1 MLVIIMSQGMT
12 AMAVDEETPVST
24 GKTKCDEWFECL
36 DQLAYEMEENK
47 FWYSNSNNSRTFEGA
62 LKKAKV
68 SNCARYVA
76 WALQRFGVVDGDKVF
91 WLEKGGGIKGDAS
104 AIKNN
109 PNLTILYFGKASAKC
124 DLEPGDICGWKSI
137 RHTAVY
143 AGKDAGGRMLW
154 YSAGGEGGTRS
165 GGKIYFKADKMIA
178 KPRGGAYNGV
188 ITTVIRIKGL
198 NDAVDEEQVDVA
210 DNQALD
216 TMSAVDIEED
226 APIDD
231 REVHEDSPIQI
242 EVVED
247 SEEEPGVTI
256 EEDTPDNEVS
266 PDDANPQEPPEE
278 LKDIPITEELPTELP
293 DNSEE
298 SITIEE
304 DTGSDDDSAQEDAE
318 PTEKGE
324 ALETNT
330 KETDYITNNAR
341 VATPDTG
348 DKDMLI
354 ISVIIMCVAF
364 IMLIIMRLTSKRK

>member
-12 AMAVDEETPVST
+12 AMAVDEVAPVNT

-154 YSAGGEGGTRS
+154 YSAGGEGGT
-165 GGKIYFKADKMIA
+165 IYFKADKMIA

-198 NDAVDEEQVDVA
+198 NDAVDEEQDDVA

-216 TMSAVDIEED
+216 TLGAVEIEED

-256 EEDTPDNEVS
+256 EEDIPDSEVS
-266 PDDANPQEPPEE
+266 PSDTDSQESPEE
-278 LKDIPITEELPTELP
+278 LKDVPITEELPAELP

-298 SITIEE
+298 SITREE
-304 DTGSDDDSAQEDAE
+304 DTGSYDSAQEDAN

-330 KETDYITNNAR
+330 KETDYITNTAR
-341 VATPDTG
+341 VAPDTG

-354 ISVIIMCVAF
+354 ISVIIMCVAL